1 MNIDQ
6 LLSLILKA
14 GIYPSLLVYIIVKGI
29 KILESM
35 NKSIGTINREL
46 GEIREILKKRNG

>member
-14 GIYPSLLVYIIVKGI
+14 GIYPALIIYIIVKGI
-29 KILESM
+29 KIMEKMAESL
-35 NKSIGTINREL
+35 NVINREI
-46 GEIREILKKRNG
+46 GEIREILREKNG